1 MSVKA
6 NATPTFRW
14 RIIVVT
20 ALLAGLFGMLIL
32 RLIQLQVGASQYGAD
47 FLQRQGDLRAVRS
60 AEIPAYRGLITDRRG
75 APLAV
80 STPVV
85 TLWVNPQELRGS
97 GREIEL
103 AELMNLPA
111 SDFTSRLD
119 RYRKKQF
126 MNCFLR

>member
-1 MSVKA
+1 MSAKA
-6 NATPTFRW
+6 KATVIYTW
-14 RIIVVT
+14 RIVFVT

-47 FLQRQGDLRAVRS
+47 FLQQQGDLRAVRS

-85 TLWVNPQELRGS
+85 TLWANPQELRGAV
-97 GREIEL
+97 GRESL
-103 AELMNLPA
+103 Q
-111 SDFTSRLD
+111 SS
-119 RYRKKQF
+119 
-126 MNCFLR
+126 

>member
-1 MSVKA
+1 MSAKI
-6 NATPTFRW
+6 NTSPIFTW

-20 ALLAGLFGMLIL
+20 ALLAGLFGMVGL
-32 RLIQLQVGASQYGAD
+32 RLVQLQVGASQYGAD

-80 STPVV
+80 STPVM

-103 AELMNLPA
+103 AKLMNLPA

-119 RYRKKQF
+119 R
-126 MNCFLR
+126 

>member
-6 NATPTFRW
+6 KTTPIFVW

-20 ALLAGLFGMLIL
+20 AFLVGLFAMLIL
-32 RLIQLQVGASQYGAD
+32 RLIQLQIGASQYGTD

-85 TLWVNPQELRGS
+85 TLWANPQELRGS

-103 AELMNLPA
+103 
-111 SDFTSRLD
+111 SRLPLA
-119 RYRKKQF
+119 KSTPITGV
-126 MNCFLR
+126 LP